1 MKKIKRWN
9 SGFIRHAFRR
19 SRSAVERLEDRIL
32 LSAEPLVQFNRVDGE
47 QPLAVENM
55 EYGAQKKVAD
65 PLDMETISSIAS
77 LIDLTK
83 PQAQQNAKFN
93 WTGSTSSLLKL
104 NSQLSAV
111 VLDLGDGDTQAML
124 SNEGNGMLRLSR
136 LGGDA
141 MYDIVFAKPSS
152 ILGVRGEGGIDRL
165 VLDNVDLGST
175 SLSVDVEQI
184 ELPSTSAVTSQSN
197 ILLMARNSFSGDLGP
212 AMTGSD
218 DLNLASSVDVAGS
231 LHVAGNVVMAA
242 EVSVELQQ
250 EVALTGF
257 YTLNGNTTAR
267 VRVSDGAQITAHSL
281 SMTATT
287 ESRWAMAANDG
298 LIGGRLALDLEQTT
312 EAVVEGGVSL
322 SLAPENNE
330 DGSVGMGLLIEAAD
344 WTDAAV
350 TLDMADGEINGLA
363 KNTEAGQA
371 LEGFELGWTQIDLKR
386 NTIASLG
393 STAQGQGLVT
403 VLGQGESSAGLVQ
416 ISAASFDG
424 QGDEDGE
431 NAGIQGSVMSSL
443 VGLHISN
450 IEHNVQA
457 STANASLDVGALHLY
472 ALNDTT
478 QVANGKI
485 ALNRGKG
492 ETEAW
497 IDSVD
502 VVSAGAVNLIAQDL
516 ATYTAKSEGFSADI
530 PKLDTL
536 KVGIASTSNTV
547 DRKVS
552 AYVLS
557 SNVSASE
564 SVLLANNSGSLI
576 VTLESMAVA
585 GASLWMRPLKGRRAI
600 RPAMGRQVAA
610 FKCLL
615 AARLRGT
622 S

>member
-55 EYGAQKKVAD
+55 EYSAQKKMAD
-65 PLDMETISSIAS
+65 PLDMTAISSIAS

-83 PQAQQNAKFN
+83 PQSQQNAKFN

-141 MYDIVFAKPSS
+141 MYDIVFAKPTS

-165 VLDNVDLGST
+165 LLDNVDLGST
-175 SLSVDVEQI
+175 NLSVDMEQI
-184 ELPSTSAVTSQSN
+184 ELPSTSAVTGQSN
-197 ILLMARNSFSGDLGP
+197 ILLMARNSFAGDLGP
-212 AMTGSD
+212 AMVGSD

-231 LHVAGNVVMAA
+231 IQVAGNVVLAA

-257 YTLNGNTTAR
+257 YTLNGSTTAR
-267 VRVSDGAQITAHSL
+267 VRISDGAQITAHSL

-287 ESRWAMAANDG
+287 ESRWSMAANDG

-312 EAVVEGGVSL
+312 EAVVEGGVTL
-322 SLAPENNE
+322 SLAPEANE
-330 DGSVGMGLLIEAAD
+330 DGSVGTGLLIEAAD

-386 NTIASLG
+386 NTVASLG
-393 STAQGQGLVT
+393 STAQGQNLAT
-403 VLGQGESSAGLVQ
+403 VA
-416 ISAASFDG
+416 G
-424 QGDEDGE
+424 QGD
-431 NAGIQGSVMSSL
+431 
-443 VGLHISN
+443 
-450 IEHNVQA
+450 
-457 STANASLDVGALHLY
+457 
-472 ALNDTT
+472 
-478 QVANGKI
+478 KI
-485 ALNRGKG
+485 
-492 ETEAW
+492 
-497 IDSVD
+497 
-502 VVSAGAVNLIAQDL
+502 
-516 ATYTAKSEGFSADI
+516 
-530 PKLDTL
+530 
-536 KVGIASTSNTV
+536 
-547 DRKVS
+547 
-552 AYVLS
+552 
-557 SNVSASE
+557 
-564 SVLLANNSGSLI
+564 
-576 VTLESMAVA
+576 
-585 GASLWMRPLKGRRAI
+585 GRAH
-600 RPAMGRQVAA
+600 V
-610 FKCLL
+610 
-615 AARLRGT
+615 
-622 S
+622 